1 MILPQKQIDVL
12 YQLQNITGLAMLFKH
27 AGVTLVCEH
36 QTTSLVKMIPGLNVI
51 EYDLDSSKTFA
62 RQFTGL
68 AKEFRGIVDICFLL
82 DHKPDLSLLYLAG
95 ASAAPARLA
104 IMARGN
110 ILSSIFSESFKT
122 ESTYRIKLFDF

>member
-1 MILPQKQIDVL
+1 
-12 YQLQNITGLAMLFKH
+12 MLFKH

-68 AKEFRGIVDICFLL
+68 AKEFRGLSISVFCWIISLICLCFILPEHRRHL
-82 DHKPDLSLLYLAG
+82 RG
-95 ASAAPARLA
+95 LA
-104 IMARGN
+104 IMARE
-110 ILSSIFSESFKT
+110 ISFPQSSGESFKT
-122 ESTYRIKLFDF
+122 QKVHTGFKLFDF